1 MSDYLKDL
9 FSWEGQWTRFK
20 FWVYPLPLI
29 VIYLALTGFL
39 AFSSLEWY
47 TNDAKQSFIKSEE
60 SNIAKEIELASMSGI
75 ELSES
80 SPEMLRIK
88 ERQNTI
94 EEMKGQVANN
104 TEDGE
109 NRAFIRTLSSLLS
122 ILAFIYMYVSI
133 AAYVKRLRDL
143 WKSPWMVLLMF
154 IPLANIYLFIIC
166 GFFEG

>member
-1 MSDYLKDL
+1 
-9 FSWEGQWTRFK
+9 
-20 FWVYPLPLI
+20 
-29 VIYLALTGFL
+29 
-39 AFSSLEWY
+39 
-47 TNDAKQSFIKSEE
+47 
-60 SNIAKEIELASMSGI
+60 MSGI

-143 WKSPWMVLLMF
+143 
-154 IPLANIYLFIIC
+154 
-166 GFFEG
+166 